1 MIKKSHLIIFV
12 GGALVAVGM
21 ILSYIGAT
29 YISEQV
35 TMTEGII
42 SSAIPVTV
50 EKELDPSISTQGA
63 FIIRAESEDRT
74 NLSAVVFGPFGEEIK
89 SLKVSDVSTE
99 EYFNIESKGL
109 YKIQVKNSGKEMAII
124 VGITHAPE
132 KSIVALNMLGQSMII
147 SGFVGVGI
155 AVIYAIK
162 TRKSN

>member
-42 SSAIPVTV
+42 SSAIPVSV
-50 EKELDPSISTQGA
+50 ERELDPSISTQGA

-74 NLSAVVFGPFGEEIK
+74 NL
-89 SLKVSDVSTE
+89 
-99 EYFNIESKGL
+99 
-109 YKIQVKNSGKEMAII
+109 KIGRAHV
-124 VGITHAPE
+124 
-132 KSIVALNMLGQSMII
+132 
-147 SGFVGVGI
+147 
-155 AVIYAIK
+155 
-162 TRKSN
+162 